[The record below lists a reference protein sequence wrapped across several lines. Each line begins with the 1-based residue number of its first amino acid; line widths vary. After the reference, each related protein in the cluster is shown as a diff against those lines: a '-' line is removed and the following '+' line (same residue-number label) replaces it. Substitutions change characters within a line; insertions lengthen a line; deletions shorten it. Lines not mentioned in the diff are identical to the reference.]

1 MLMGRGSVSA
11 KEQCRRW
18 KYKCVQQGSFKGQTS
33 MQNYTPVGVD
43 AGRAKRPLKRH
54 ALPAT
59 MLGAGEYQTMVAS
72 SAHPHPFLA
81 VGQPMLH

>member
-1 MLMGRGSVSA
+1 
-11 KEQCRRW
+11 
-18 KYKCVQQGSFKGQTS
+18 